1 MPGSYLLQPYN
12 HAYQQY
18 AAAYGCLLLVG
29 FFRMWG
35 TFECFSN
42 MRLTITPEGN
52 FSVFYP
58 FIYIIVLESIQLS
71 GLTST
76 YISDWGNW
84 RYMHRMVIGLLIAVW
99 LCVLCLTHHIR
110 VMRKVPLI
118 NVDWIGCALW
128 GIMLF
133 AIVFVCIYGEYYDWL
148 DSIYIRTSIVVAV
161 MALLLN
167 INRMTSI
174 HRPYIP
180 ADVFRYKKF
189 PVVLV
194 LFLLLCLFLTTSSVL
209 QNKLLTSILNFDPL
223 NVISLNWFSFA
234 GILAGAGIVFY
245 RQVIM
250 RKGYKLLIFIG
261 FSLLTAYEYYM
272 YFLIYPE
279 LNIESLYLPN
289 FLKGVAHGILYIA
302 LTIYIAKHI
311 PFKHFFQSLCVLG
324 FIRTSL
330 ATPLG
335 TAILNRWLRY
345 QQQDNMGLI
354 TGDIDRI
361 REFVP
366 DFYLPNLYNEV
377 IRQTTML
384 GLKGVFGSVCVFG
397 TLLVASIICYR
408 IWQKR
413 NLAAMGKRK
422 FFGFVNRI
430 YNNSA

>member
-1 MPGSYLLQPYN
+1 M
-12 HAYQQY
+12 
-18 AAAYGCLLLVG
+18 
-29 FFRMWG
+29 
-35 TFECFSN
+35 
-42 MRLTITPEGN
+42 
-52 FSVFYP
+52 
-58 FIYIIVLESIQLS
+58 
-71 GLTST
+71 
-76 YISDWGNW
+76 
-84 RYMHRMVIGLLIAVW
+84 
-99 LCVLCLTHHIR
+99 
-110 VMRKVPLI
+110 
-118 NVDWIGCALW
+118 
-128 GIMLF
+128 
-133 AIVFVCIYGEYYDWL
+133 
-148 DSIYIRTSIVVAV
+148 
-161 MALLLN
+161 
-167 INRMTSI
+167 
-174 HRPYIP
+174 
-180 ADVFRYKKF
+180 
-189 PVVLV
+189 LV

-209 QNKLLTSILNFDPL
+209 QNNLLTSILNFDPL

-413 NLAAMGKRK
+413 NLRQWVKGS
-422 FFGFVNRI
+422 FSVL
-430 YNNSA
+430 